1 MKVACVGCGYWGKNY
16 VRVLHELARE
26 RGASGVSSDIIVCD
40 RDQELLDAIR
50 GRFPAIQVTRELDDV
65 LGDEAAV
72 DALIV
77 ATPAST
83 HYAIVKQCLAAKKH
97 VLVEKPLTLKAEEA
111 VALSKMAE
119 GVGRTLMV
127 GHTFL
132 FNAKVHKLKD
142 LVRQKDFG
150 SLYYL
155 NAKRTNMGP
164 IRSDTSVVWDLAPHD
179 VSIFQYV
186 MDGEMPTAVSATGH
200 CFLGNEGRPDV
211 AFLTLIY
218 GSSGVAGHI
227 HVSWID
233 PNKVRE
239 VFAVGSGK

>member
-1 MKVACVGCGYWGKNY
+1 MKKRSVRVSCTPLTRRAPPLVSPVVMKVACVGCGYWGKNY

-26 RGASGVSSDIIVCD
+26 GGASGVSSDIIVCD

-119 GVGRTLMV
+119 GVGRT
-127 GHTFL
+127 H
-132 FNAKVHKLKD
+132 NCSR
-142 LVRQKDFG
+142 LVRPEKIPVIPRQ
-150 SLYYL
+150 
-155 NAKRTNMGP
+155 
-164 IRSDTSVVWDLAPHD
+164 
-179 VSIFQYV
+179 
-186 MDGEMPTAVSATGH
+186 
-200 CFLGNEGRPDV
+200 
-211 AFLTLIY
+211 
-218 GSSGVAGHI
+218 GVRRQNPLPEYAHR
-227 HVSWID
+227 
-233 PNKVRE
+233 N
-239 VFAVGSGK
+239 